1 MAYCLCFWYFLHHQ
15 KDCLRHAEVTK
26 QAFIWK
32 KVSRFIPEERPE
44 FVGPNRYLS
53 TFVQLPFASIVSG
66 KQINREELR

>member
-1 MAYCLCFWYFLHHQ
+1 M
-15 KDCLRHAEVTK
+15 LRLQNKH
-26 QAFIWK
+26 FIWK

-66 KQINREELR
+66 KQINSEELR